1 MTRMQELDLLIAAE
15 NRTHRG
21 RKPNTSTPA
30 ASTVR
35 VRLHRAK
42 KAARREYRR
51 DHKVTAPPS
60 AERRAIYL
68 AETGRI
74 A

>member
-1 MTRMQELDLLIAAE
+1 MTRMEELDLLIAAE
-15 NRTHRG
+15 NQATRG

-35 VRLHRAK
+35 VRVHRAK
-42 KAARREYRR
+42 KAARREYRQS
-51 DHKVTAPPS
+51 HKVTAPPA

-68 AETGRI
+68 A
-74 A
+74 AKSA